1 MTKNRR
7 VSLYI
12 YSKVGGSWKY
22 RPAPERPK
30 NLPEGSSFV
39 MMWYEGEAEGKARKR
54 LKNVGRAA
62 NVAQVEITKKKAE
75 LLNRIVTGKDT
86 AEPALEPGTHQPE
99 PTISAV
105 TYVKDVVKKYL
116 EECADRIGQ
125 DGYGFSKTA

>member
-12 YSKVGGSWKY
+12 YSKVGGQWKY

-39 MMWYEGEAEGKARKR
+39 MMWYEGKAEGKVRKR

-75 LLNRIVTGKDT
+75 LLNRIVTGD
-86 AEPALEPGTHQPE
+86 A
-99 PTISAV
+99 
-105 TYVKDVVKKYL
+105 
-116 EECADRIGQ
+116 
-125 DGYGFSKTA
+125 